1 MLNRRVASVLV
12 GAAAV
17 IAPLAINAPAQ
28 AAAPSSAKPSVI
40 RPMALTGPIGANGTS
55 SRCELSGKKACFF
68 AGPSVGSTY
77 AIWSTSS
84 ASQDLTNYYFGS
96 SGTGENT
103 AVYHMAQALAC
114 STHATASCTVFAG
127 YSYAGNSDHEARAQV
142 GKLNYT
148 NKAAYSLSVN

>member
-17 IAPLAINAPAQ
+17 IAPVAVSAPAQ
-28 AAAPSSAKPSVI
+28 AAAPSSAQPSII
-40 RPMALTGPIGANGTS
+40 RPMVLTAAIGANGTS
-55 SRCELSGKKACFF
+55 ARCQSAAKKACFF

-77 AIWSTSS
+77 AIWSTNS
-84 ASQDLTNYYFGS
+84 ASQNLTGDYFGS

-114 STHATASCTVFAG
+114 STYATTSCTVFAG

-142 GKLNYT
+142 GKLYYT
-148 NKAAYSLSVN
+148 DKAAYSLSVN

>member
-17 IAPLAINAPAQ
+17 IAPVAINAPAQ
-28 AAAPSSAKPSVI
+28 AAAPSSAKPSVV
-40 RPMALTGPIGANGTS
+40 RPMVLTAAIGANGTS
-55 SRCELSGKKACFF
+55 ARCQATGKRACFF

-84 ASQDLTNYYFGS
+84 SSQDLTGYYFGS

-114 STHATASCTVFAG
+114 STYAPNSCTVYAG
-127 YSYAGNSDHEARAQV
+127 YSYAGNSDHESHGQV
-142 GKLNYT
+142 GKLYYT
-148 NKAAYSLSVN
+148 NKAAYSFVV